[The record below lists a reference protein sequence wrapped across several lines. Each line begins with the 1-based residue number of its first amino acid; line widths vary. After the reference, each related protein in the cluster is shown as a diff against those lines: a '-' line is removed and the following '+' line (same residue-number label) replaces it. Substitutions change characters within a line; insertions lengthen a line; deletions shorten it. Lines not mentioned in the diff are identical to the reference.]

1 MPYYIVDFNKIYAHT
16 VTYSRHSALK
26 KKISSKVYV
35 KINRIT
41 LHFAR
46 PSKLW

>member
-26 KKISSKVYV
+26 KKNIFQSVCQD
-35 KINRIT
+35 
-41 LHFAR
+41 
-46 PSKLW
+46 